1 MTAIKNGTLLVKD
14 SNGNTARVATL
25 SQTDI
30 TTLNTALTDIEA
42 NSVSIQSLTNQVK
55 TIQGRYV
62 DVDTQQDISGLKVFN
77 RSGNGIICKEETM
90 DVNVVPTSEISNFIK

>member
-30 TTLNTALTDIEA
+30 TTFRKIFSLIINILRNNYRVHNIRPNFFTKITQYFTFAQVLTHFNPTPPSNPGI
-42 NSVSIQSLTNQVK
+42 SV
-55 TIQGRYV
+55 G
-62 DVDTQQDISGLKVFN
+62 
-77 RSGNGIICKEETM
+77 
-90 DVNVVPTSEISNFIK
+90 